1 MSQTWAQ
8 EKRYLGGQFVWLNT
22 LTDYA
27 VGAVSSF
34 IDKSKNDTGLS
45 EVIVTQTKCSQV
57 SLITPQVTLSWV
69 TRLTSLSSLKIN
81 KYFYTQKREKKISK
95 KKRGTQQKFRS
106 WALAGLSVWAAA
118 VLWH

>member
-1 MSQTWAQ
+1 MSQAWAQ

-27 VGAVSSF
+27 AGAVSSF
-34 IDKSKNDTGLS
+34 IDKSKNDTWPS

-57 SLITPQVTLSWV
+57 SLITPRVTLSWV

-81 KYFYTQKREKKISK
+81 KYFYTQKREKNI
-95 KKRGTQQKFRS
+95 
-106 WALAGLSVWAAA
+106 
-118 VLWH
+118 